1 MFRAPTPEPRSR
13 VAPQE
18 HPLPLARRLVLS
30 ATALLLALFPRRRA
44 AAHAL
49 VVASEPAAGS
59 ALAGSPERVWLRF
72 NNRIDRARSRLSLH
86 GPDNGQ
92 TPLPLDAAADDETL
106 LSART
111 GIVPW
116 EAGAWRLRWQVLAL
130 DGHITRGDVAF
141 TLRPR

>member
-1 MFRAPTPEPRSR
+1 
-13 VAPQE
+13 
-18 HPLPLARRLVLS
+18 LPPARRLFLS

-44 AAHAL
+44 SAHAL
-49 VVASEPAAGS
+49 VVASEPAAGA
-59 ALAGSPERVWLRF
+59 ALHAGPERVWLRF
-72 NNRIDRARSRLSLH
+72 NSRIDRVRSRLSLH

-92 TPLPLDAAADDETL
+92 TPLPLDAARDETL

-111 GIVPW
+111 DIVPW
-116 EAGAWRLRWQVLAL
+116 APGAWRLRWQVLAL